1 MPSYTW
7 VGTTSDWGTPGNW
20 SPGTSAAGVG
30 PTVGD
35 TVIFNGT
42 SSAACTTGTTARN
55 CLTLTTTGYIG
66 TLTIGDST
74 AGTLTVTGNVT
85 IGNHTILGTANLIM
99 TGSSATLDV
108 TTGVTIPNFQCGAV
122 NQTITLSRSTTITNF
137 SKAGPTTA
145 TFNAASPATSLNIT
159 NGSIITSLGNFI
171 MGANVT
177 LTIVGS
183 SSIGAINFNGAMNVS
198 SGATLTHNGSL
209 LNLGTAGIA
218 TTFNCSSGIFIPGTH
233 TVNFGTT
240 ITLNMGT
247 TNSFFNLSSSVA
259 TVTMQSDIRVTN
271 NFTLSS
277 TNNYN
282 GAFNIIV
289 GGNFGTVGTGR
300 INNTSPSRKII
311 MTGSNTS
318 SVTITNGTIGNN
330 YTLEID
336 CGSKPV
342 TFTGNTILA
351 GATVPQSGGIN
362 YLSTNTGTFTTA
374 GHILSYANG
383 IINMNGK
390 PSSTHSWNIIS
401 NNSGTL
407 QTLTLQSNVFCQTL
421 GNPNDTQGTASG
433 DTFISAGGS
442 YYLGILGNAEKIRA
456 TNAASTAEWRF
467 VGSTSANINNSTFV
481 SDIFNINITID
492 KTAGTVTFPSA
503 FVWGGTNRTLNLNS
517 IANFAANNTTLTLA
531 GTPLTI
537 LNASNSQFYN
547 LTTAAGAQIII
558 IN

>member
-55 CLTLTTTGYIG
+55 CLTLTTTGYTG
-66 TLTIGDST
+66 TLTIGGSSV
-74 AGTLTVTGNVT
+74 GTLTVTGNVT
-85 IGNHTILGTANLIM
+85 IGNHTIAGLANLIM
-99 TGSSATLDV
+99 TGSATLNV
-108 TTGVTIPNFQCGAV
+108 PTTVIIPNFRPDPATSLLQA
-122 NQTITLSRSTTITNF
+122 ITLSGDTTITNF
-137 SKAGPTTA
+137 SKGGSGNV
-145 TFNAASPATSLNIT
+145 TFNAASSVSLNIT
-159 NGSIITSLGNFI
+159 NGSIITSFGSFI

-198 SGATLTHNGSL
+198 SGATLTHNGSQ
-209 LNLGTAGIA
+209 LNLGTASIA
-218 TTFNCSSGIFIPGTH
+218 TTFNCSLGTFNPGTN
-233 TVNFGTT
+233 TVSFGPT
-240 ITLNMGT
+240 ITLNMGS
-247 TNSFFNLSSSVA
+247 TNSFYNLSSSGA
-259 TVTMQSDIRVTN
+259 TVTMQSNIRVTN
-271 NFTLSS
+271 NFTLSLI
-277 TNNYN
+277 NNYN
-282 GAFNIIV
+282 GAFDIIV
-289 GGNFGTVGTGR
+289 GGNFSNGR
-300 INNTSPSRKII
+300 INNTSPSRRII
-311 MTGSNTS
+311 MNGSNTS
-318 SVTITNGTIGNN
+318 SVTITNAIIGNN

-336 CGSKPV
+336 CLSKPV
-342 TFTGNTILA
+342 TFTGLTTLA

-362 YLSTNTGTFTTA
+362 YLSTNTGTFITT
-374 GHILSYANG
+374 GHILNYANG

-401 NNSGTL
+401 NNSGTP

-421 GNPNDTQGTASG
+421 GDSSFVQGTALN
-433 DTFISAGGS
+433 DVFASAGGP
-442 YYLGILGNAEKIRA
+442 YYLGILGNAENIRG

-467 VGSTSANINNSTFV
+467 VGSTSTNIDTVNPA
-481 SDIFNINITID
+481 DIFNIDIRID
-492 KTAGTVTFPSA
+492 KTAGTVTFPAA
-503 FVWGGTNRTLNLNS
+503 FVWGGTSRTLNLNS
-517 IANFAANNTTLTLA
+517 IANFAANSTTLTLA

-547 LTTAAGAQIII
+547 LTTAANQT
-558 IN
+558 ININ